1 MNPLKKLVGQTAVY
15 GLSSIIGRILGYLL
29 VPIYTRVLAEEIY
42 GEVAELYSYI
52 ALILIVLTY
61 GMETSFFRFAKSTGD
76 RQRVFGT
83 AFVSIFTTSIFFLLL
98 ISIYKQ
104 GIADI
109 IQYAAKPEYIMFVG
123 LILFFDSINTIP
135 YANLRLE
142 ERAKRFV
149 AIRLTGIFSNIGLN
163 LFFILL
169 IPFLIKNFSDNSVVQ
184 WMANYYNADSKVD
197 YIFISNVISSGLQT
211 VMFIP
216 EWLKLKITFDY
227 KLWKKMMVYALPLLV
242 FGLAGAVNEVID
254 RVLLKYLLPENI
266 AMAQVGIY
274 AAVYKVSII
283 MTIIIQAYRY
293 AAEPFF
299 FAQEKHKDAK
309 MMYANM
315 MKYFV
320 MVTSVVFLATMLYMD
335 IVIYFVGERFR
346 SGAPVIPI
354 LLMANLFLGIYY
366 NLSVWYKLTDKT
378 KFGAY
383 ISIFGALVT
392 LTLNFYWIPRIGYTG
407 SAWATFICYGS
418 MVLVSFLLGRK
429 YYPIPYDISRILA
442 YLGLAVILYFASLQ
456 LHFDSLAIHLSV
468 NTVILLGYMV
478 LLFYSEKKNLMPKVN
493 K

>member
-1 MNPLKKLVGQTAVY
+1 LNPLKKLVSQTAVY
-15 GLSSIIGRILGYLL
+15 GLSSIVGRLLGYLL
-29 VPIYTRVLAEEIY
+29 VPIYTRVLAEASY

-61 GMETSFFRFAKSTGD
+61 GMETSFFRFAKSTGESKKI
-76 RQRVFGT
+76 FGT
-83 AFVSIFTTSIFFLLL
+83 AFISIFVSSIFFLL
-98 ISIYKQ
+98 IIAFYKQ

-109 IQYAAKPEYIMFVG
+109 IQYTAKPEYIVYVG

-142 ERAKRFV
+142 DRAKRFV
-149 AIRLTGIFSNIGLN
+149 AIRLIGILSNVVLIVL
-163 LFFILL
+163 FILV
-169 IPFLIKNFSDNSVVQ
+169 IPFLISKYGDNSLVQ
-184 WMANYYNADSKVD
+184 WISKYYDGDNKID

-211 VMFIP
+211 LMFVP
-216 EWLKLKITFDY
+216 EWLRLKFTFDY
-227 KLWKKMMVYALPLLV
+227 SLWKKMMVYALPLLI

-309 MMYANM
+309 LMYANM

-320 MVTSVVFLATMLYMD
+320 MVMSIVFLATMLYMD

-383 ISIFGALVT
+383 ISIFGALIT
-392 LTLNFYWIPRIGYTG
+392 LSLNFYWIPRIGYTG
-407 SAWATFICYGS
+407 SAWATFICYAS
-418 MVLVSFLLGRK
+418 MTIVSFLIGRK
-429 YYPIPYDISRILA
+429 YYPIPYDLKRILS
-442 YLGLAVILYFASLQ
+442 YLGLAVLLYFASLQ
-456 LHFDSLAIHLSV
+456 LQIDSQIIRLSV
-468 NTVILLGYMV
+468 NTLILLGYMAV
-478 LLFYSEKKNLMPKVN
+478 LFMFEKNNFLPKVN